1 MLFSGNSIWPKLLM
15 GGAISLMV
23 VFAVLMGYIFWYKRR
38 GQQGSNAHY
47 AMDSINFNDISREPI
62 CSEVK
67 EHEILYKIT
76 HPIKLFFR
84 IEVISFPYDV

>member
-1 MLFSGNSIWPKLLM
+1 MLFSGDSIWPKLLM
-15 GGAISLMV
+15 GGALSLMV

-38 GQQGSNAHY
+38 CQQGSNAHY

-67 EHEILYKIT
+67 EQEILYKNNSSYNT
-76 HPIKLFFR
+76 FF
-84 IEVISFPYDV
+84 